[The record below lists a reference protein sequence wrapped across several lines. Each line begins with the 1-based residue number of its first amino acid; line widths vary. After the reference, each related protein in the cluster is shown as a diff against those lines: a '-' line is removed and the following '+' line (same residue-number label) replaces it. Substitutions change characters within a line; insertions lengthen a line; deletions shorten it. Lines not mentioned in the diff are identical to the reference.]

1 MLAALLLNVVL
12 MASPARQVEVRL
24 GPVHADILA
33 ASERFLDVEGALRSA
48 KTWTILIKVRRSLEE
63 HPGIRW
69 AIARW
74 TDGDL
79 NQKLIPDYRNV
90 CALMGLPHGTW
101 NAKESCYDLP
111 NGSRLYCVH
120 LKSSKTDNK
129 YAAVRGLTVAGFYID
144 QLEEVPEDVYGE
156 AALRLSQPGFP
167 QQMIVSPNPVP
178 DNHWIAKRWPTTNPD
193 RQHRYISLSIWDN
206 RHNLDASTIEAA
218 EALYPVGHPLRRVK
232 LEGKRG
238 LDVRGKPV
246 YTGAFMRDRHVRAL
260 GLHPGLPLLEAYDYG
275 FHHPCVVWAQWAPWG
290 HFWVLGG
297 VMGSD
302 LHLDAFLPVVER
314 YRQQWFPNR
323 LRLDV
328 TCDPAGAANNSQG
341 LRGTPVGMLRDWY
354 QANGERDA
362 TGAFVVPQYLPDANH
377 PERRTAANQR
387 IATYMRRQVQQEEA
401 FLVDPERWA
410 LVELGSEKADTWF
423 VDGLE
428 AGYVFEDKP
437 RFSATLGTYSL
448 AKKDGFFEHGQNCLE
463 YLAQMF
469 VLDLPQSNEQALKT
483 QATHAAKL
491 VRDNERAASKA
502 LRAAQKD
509 VDPEDRPTNRYG
521 FAGRRVMA
529 RRAVGRRFR

>member
-1 MLAALLLNVVL
+1 MDQAVAIAFDNLPLLLSGLWVTLQLTALAFGLAVVL
-12 MASPARQVEVRL
+12 GTLGAACRTVPFTPLNWLGATYVEFFRNTPLLVQMFFAFFALPAV
-24 GPVHADILA
+24 GI
-33 ASERFLDVEGALRSA
+33 
-48 KTWTILIKVRRSLEE
+48 SL
-63 HPGIRW
+63 
-69 AIARW
+69 
-74 TDGDL
+74 
-79 NQKLIPDYRNV
+79 
-90 CALMGLPHGTW
+90 
-101 NAKESCYDLP
+101 
-111 NGSRLYCVH
+111 
-120 LKSSKTDNK
+120 
-129 YAAVRGLTVAGFYID
+129 
-144 QLEEVPEDVYGE
+144 
-156 AALRLSQPGFP
+156 PGF
-167 QQMIVSPNPVP
+167 VAAF
-178 DNHWIAKRWPTTNPD
+178 IA
-193 RQHRYISLSIWDN
+193 L
-206 RHNLDASTIEAA
+206 
-218 EALYPVGHPLRRVK
+218 G
-232 LEGKRG
+232 
-238 LDVRGKPV
+238 V

-509 VDPEDRPTNRYG
+509 VDPEDKPRNRYG